1 MSVPEHEE
9 EPPKELPPPPRWNQ
23 PPAAEPP
30 RARSAGTALG
40 TLVALLVIVIIGVAA
55 SPFWAPAVAPML
67 PWGERAAAP
76 AAVNSDSAAML
87 ALQTRLDTAETALK
101 QETAQLQQLVSE
113 AATLKLQAA
122 TATATVKAVLS
133 DAQLS
138 RLDGDEQILRDMA
151 DRITVLEK
159 RPVPPAKPMQSPQS
173 AAAIKALQDQV
184 TKLAAGTAA
193 TADGLAKLQEAV
205 ARANA
210 GERAGHAQL
219 LALANLRVAA
229 EGAAPFGAE
238 LAAAQ
243 ALAGSN
249 NAAMTRQF
257 ATLND
262 VAKTG
267 LPTLAALRQ
276 RFDRAVAPA
285 ILRAPRDVGNESW
298 WQQIVAR
305 LERLVVVRRIAP
317 DGAMP
322 RDATEAAVARAENA
336 LDAGDLAAAVKA
348 LEPLTGAAAKA
359 AAPWLAQAKE
369 RLAAE
374 ATLAALWHDAVTHPE
389 AKP

>member
-1 MSVPEHEE
+1 MSVPEQKAEE
-9 EPPKELPPPPRWNQ
+9 SPKELPPPPRWNQ

-30 RARSAGTALG
+30 RARSAGTAIG
-40 TLVALLVIVIIGVAA
+40 TLIALLVIVIIGVAA

-67 PWGERAAAP
+67 PWGERTAAP
-76 AAVNSDSAAML
+76 AAVGSDSAALL
-87 ALQTRLDTAETALK
+87 ALQTRLDTAETTLK
-101 QETAQLQQLVSE
+101 QETARLQQLV
-113 AATLKLQAA
+113 AQTATLKQQAPA
-122 TATATVKAVLS
+122 PPAPVKAVFS

-138 RLDGDEQILRDMA
+138 RIDGDEQILKDMA

-159 RPVPPAKPMQSPQS
+159 RPVPSATPRLSPQS

-193 TADGLAKLQEAV
+193 TGDGLAKLQAAV

-210 GERAGHAQL
+210 GERTSQAQL
-219 LALANLRVAA
+219 LALANLRIAA
-229 EGAAPFGAE
+229 EGAGPFAAE
-238 LAAAQ
+238 LAAMR
-243 ALAGSN
+243 ALAGNSN
-249 NAAMTRQF
+249 SMTQRL
-257 ATLND
+257 ATLD
-262 VAKTG
+262 GAAKTG
-267 LPTLAALRQ
+267 LPTLAALRD
-276 RFDRAVAPA
+276 RFDRVVAPA

-322 RDATEAAVARAENA
+322 RDATEAAVTRADSA

-359 AAPWLAQAKE
+359 AAPWLARAKQ

-374 ATLAALWHDAVTHPE
+374 ATLAALWHDTATHSE